1 MQILWLQ
8 TKQQKQQ
15 KITDMS
21 ILHLHI
27 IWQHNI
33 IYYFIR
39 ISENISI
46 MPGHDVLERAV
57 LFRGS
62 KQSALICFKID
73 LGLVLSYW

>member
-1 MQILWLQ
+1 M
-8 TKQQKQQ
+8 
-15 KITDMS
+15 TDMS

-73 LGLVLSYW
+73 LGLVLSYC